1 MKNNSRTKIIP
12 LVLVLVLL
20 MGVST
25 GFSQGTSVT
34 FKTPDN
40 LETSEA
46 DPEVGVID
54 DDLMEFL
61 AAYIKTN
68 YYVEISNED
77 LQEAVS
83 KGIFESLD
91 RHSKYFTEKEFAEFM
106 IDTGGEFGGI
116 GIYIQER
123 DDFVEVI
130 SPIEDT
136 PGERAGLE
144 PLDLI
149 VEIDGI
155 KVEEITFEKAL
166 DMMRGE
172 PNTVVTLGVRRAG
185 VPDMITME
193 ITREIIK
200 VNPVK
205 YSIREDGVGYLRIT
219 QFNAQTAEKVKV
231 ALEEFKA
238 KNIKDLVID
247 VRGNPGGYLDQ
258 VIKIADYLV
267 PEGMAIIHEQYND
280 KKTTT
285 YAEIYPYDFDI
296 AILIDG
302 GSASASEILAGAIKD
317 NKLGVLV
324 GTKTFGKGTVQT
336 TRQLNSGAGLKLTI
350 AEYLTAGDIHIDGKG
365 IEPDVMVEGI
375 TQDSLRLAQQFVP
388 MIETKISRVGTRG
401 LDVYGMQQ
409 RLKFLGYEIDV
420 DGKFGNGTRGV
431 LVNFQRDNKIPTTG
445 VLDYKTETKLVD
457 IVEATMKGDIDAQLD
472 KAVELLTK

>member
-1 MKNNSRTKIIP
+1 MKGYSLRKSIAMLLAILMVCSVGMVFAEGDSISIP
-12 LVLVLVLL
+12 
-20 MGVST
+20 
-25 GFSQGTSVT
+25 FSKYNEDAEKDT
-34 FKTPDN
+34 
-40 LETSEA
+40 
-46 DPEVGVID
+46 GVID

-68 YYVEISNED
+68 YYLEISDED
-77 LQEAVS
+77 LQKAVA
-83 KGIFESLD
+83 KGIFETLD
-91 RHSKYFTEKEFAEFM
+91 RHSKYFTEKEFEEFM
-106 IDTGGEFGGI
+106 IDTGGSFGGI
-116 GIYIQER
+116 GIYIQEK

-136 PGERAGLE
+136 PGEKAGLE

-155 KVEEITFEKAL
+155 KVEDITFEKAL
-166 DMMRGE
+166 DMMRGD

-185 VPDMITME
+185 VPEMMTMA

-231 ALEEFKA
+231 ALEEFKE
-238 KNIKDLVID
+238 KNVEDMVID

-267 PEGMAIIHEQYND
+267 PEGMPIIHEQYND

-317 NKLGVLV
+317 NDLGILV
-324 GTKTFGKGTVQT
+324 GTTTFGKGTVQT

-350 AEYLTAGDIHIDGKG
+350 AEYLTAGDIHINGTG
-365 IEPDVMVEGI
+365 IEPDFTIEGI
-375 TQDSLRLAQQFVP
+375 SQASIQLAQQFVP

-420 DGKFGNGTRGV
+420 DGKFGNGSRRV
-431 LVNFQRDNKIPTTG
+431 LEGFQNDYQIPMTGMLDNTT
-445 VLDYKTETKLVD
+445 EAKLVGT
-457 IVEATMKGDIDAQLD
+457 VEAVMKGEIDAQLD
-472 KAVELLTK
+472 KAVELLKKEK